1 MHINTYMSLLSQ
13 ARRLS
18 RRSEEAED
26 LLQTVLL
33 AAVEAGRADLSTA
46 QNRRW
51 LYGALRNRAAF
62 EARSAMRRKARE
74 VAYDTGPQSDTGSDL
89 PAAFIGALPAS
100 LCTTALLALTG
111 HTRPE
116 IRHLLGLTDTALRQR
131 LAQIRRRWN
140 AQNGA
145 ALPDMP
151 GLRGHLP
158 FGLIRRALRA
168 GMAQPDIYLGS
179 HDPDGHLFVIAHA
192 HKTARHGNI

>member
-1 MHINTYMSLLSQ
+1 MHASTYISLLSQ

-33 AAVEAGRADLSTA
+33 AAIETGRADLNTS

-62 EARSAMRRKARE
+62 EARTAMRRKARE
-74 VAYDTGPQSDTGSDL
+74 ATFAPSLQDDAKTDL
-89 PAAFIGALPAS
+89 PTAFIDALPAS
-100 LCTTALLALTG
+100 LRTTALLALTG

-131 LAQIRRRWN
+131 LAQIRRRWH
-140 AQNGA
+140 AQDA
-145 ALPDMP
+145 APLRDMP
-151 GLRGHLP
+151 GLAGHLP

-168 GMAQPDIYLGS
+168 GMRRPDMHLGS
-179 HDPDGHLFVIAHA
+179 HDPDGHLFIVTHA
-192 HKTARHGNI
+192 HKTPPRGNI